1 MLKPFFL
8 EMWLRPSS
16 FVARMRNANSYYSLL
31 YFFFNFYCFP
41 CVYCLQH
48 HYYSWWY
55 HNRSILSVLL
65 LLFFKEVLLI
75 YRRLSRNTS
84 LLRLELIAFRFVA
97 FLSELLI
104 NQGRVRLW
112 KMVAM
117 ETAVVC
123 LIISH
128 FFSHTHKHTQC
139 FSAGNRKLDELSTE
153 EIRFIDICI
162 IITRQQN

>member
-1 MLKPFFL
+1 MMKPIFL
-8 EMWLRPSS
+8 EMWLLPSS
-16 FVARMRNANSYYSLL
+16 FVARMHNGNSYYSLL
-31 YFFFNFYCFP
+31 YLFFNFYCFP
-41 CVYCLQH
+41 RVYCPQH
-48 HYYSWWY
+48 DYYSLSY
-55 HNRSILSVLL
+55 HNRSILSVLVVVV
-65 LLFFKEVLLI
+65 LFFKEVLLI

-128 FFSHTHKHTQC
+128 FFWHTHTHTVSRLGIENLMNYQQ
-139 FSAGNRKLDELSTE
+139 R
-153 EIRFIDICI
+153 RFVL
-162 IITRQQN
+162 